1 MLCFKKL
8 LVAKKIMDKK
18 RVVKSQFSVEKFLSH
33 STKTFR
39 RGTILCCVSENI
51 WWRKSLWIRRGG
63 GVSHSSVE
71 FFFSHSAEK
80 LRSGTLK
87 PFIHFGYR
95 IKICFRGL

>member
-1 MLCFKKL
+1 MLCFKKI
-8 LVAKKIMDKK
+8 LVAKKIIDKK
-18 RVVKSQFSVEKFLSH
+18 KGVKSQFSVEKFLSH

-63 GVSHSSVE
+63 EYHIFPSN
-71 FFFSHSAEK
+71 FFSHSAEK